1 MEKEEK
7 KHKISTN
14 PTNRSNEHA
23 NTIIF
28 KIMKYDRK
36 QNMYTRLTNLITKW
50 NSIYSWPYLTHW
62 VNQYLHKEHSHLLSL
77 YIFTTALSS
86 FLLAITLVEI

>member
-1 MEKEEK
+1 MEKKEK

-28 KIMKYDRK
+28 KNYE
-36 QNMYTRLTNLITKW
+36 
-50 NSIYSWPYLTHW
+50 
-62 VNQYLHKEHSHLLSL
+62 V
-77 YIFTTALSS
+77 
-86 FLLAITLVEI
+86 